1 MGSRKKLSKLPIVL
15 PIFAQLVAMPP
26 SPISEFVAK
35 PFLLNQQGVYVLA
48 SWVLLNFLLSGGL
61 YWWAKGPVRSFH
73 LMNVGWNVVN
83 LLLVIYTLANPPLGS
98 PTLSELVS
106 NQYFNEK
113 IYLFN
118 AGLDVGYLMLGLY
131 LLEKAKNPA
140 HKWAD
145 RFRGFGWSVLLQAL
159 FLTGFDWTMF
169 IFHAQLTRELLGTLG
184 I

>member
-1 MGSRKKLSKLPIVL
+1 
-15 PIFAQLVAMPP
+15 MPP
-26 SPISEFVAK
+26 SPIADFVAK

-61 YWWAKGPVRSFH
+61 YWRASGPTRSFH

-98 PTLSELVS
+98 PTLSQLVS

-118 AGLDVGYLMLGLY
+118 AGLDVGYFMLGLY
-131 LLEKAKNPA
+131 LLEKAKTTA
-140 HKWAD
+140 GHLGV

-159 FLTGFDWTMF
+159 FLTGFDWAMF
-169 IFHAQLTRELLGTLG
+169 LLHARLTRELLGTLG